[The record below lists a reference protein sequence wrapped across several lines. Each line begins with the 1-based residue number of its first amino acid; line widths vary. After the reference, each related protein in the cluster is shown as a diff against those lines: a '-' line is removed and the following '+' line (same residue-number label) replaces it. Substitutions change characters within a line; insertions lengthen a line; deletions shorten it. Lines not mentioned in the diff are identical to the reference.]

1 MSLQEKFETA
11 KALFGESQYA
21 ESQTLLQEIAAAAG
35 DDQQLLKQAN
45 MWLRKCS
52 LHVPAA
58 GGAGPTVPE
67 ATPAP
72 APAASAAPAAAT
84 SASAASLRFEWF
96 QSLSNVTFTF
106 YVKNRQAS
114 DVAVVVHG
122 ERAFE
127 VTIKLDDGGR
137 EYQYHV
143 DSLFASVVPTPVVI
157 VKSMKVEVALPKAT
171 PYQWPALE
179 VMLDDAAAPILAA
192 KDPATVAAVTA
203 PASAAQLTYPNS
215 KGKDWSKVA
224 LEEKEEEGD
233 KPSGDHALNALFKQI
248 YGNASDDQR
257 RAMMKSYQESNG
269 TVLSTNWAEVGAKYV
284 KGEPPKGMEMKSM
297 SE

>member
-1 MSLQEKFETA
+1 MSLQEKLETA
-11 KALFGESQYA
+11 KTLFGESKYA
-21 ESQTLLQEIAAAAG
+21 ESQALLQAIAAAAG
-35 DDQQLLKQAN
+35 DDQPMLKQAN

-52 LHVPAA
+52 LHLPAA
-58 GGAGPTVPE
+58 SDAGPTAVPD
-67 ATPAP
+67 AAPSP
-72 APAASAAPAAAT
+72 APAAPAAP
-84 SASAASLRFEWF
+84 SLRFEWF

-143 DSLFASVVPTPVVI
+143 DSLFAPVVPTPVVS

-179 VMLDDAAAPILAA
+179 VKVDDTAAPILAA

-297 SE
+297 NE